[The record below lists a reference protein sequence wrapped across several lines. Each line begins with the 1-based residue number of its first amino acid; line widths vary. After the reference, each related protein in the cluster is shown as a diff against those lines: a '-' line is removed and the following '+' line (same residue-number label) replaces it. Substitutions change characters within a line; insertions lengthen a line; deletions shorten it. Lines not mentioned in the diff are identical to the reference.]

1 MQTTEAMS
9 KIRKALDAKIKMF
22 KAVATLYLTYKAR
35 FDVVLAMAA
44 NMTTFSNRNAVI
56 DGLVPLASEDTKAMT
71 DQRDALQAPLFLSAA
86 VVANAVYSY
95 ADSIGDLVLKG
106 EMNWTVAKLDKLSL
120 DQLGPNCTAI
130 HEKGVELLV
139 QAGPFGLDQD
149 KLDKLEADNTAWIA
163 LESGTRNKQIE
174 ISGYKRLLAKN
185 VAENMKLLTDRL
197 DGMVFTLS
205 ETDAALVELWNL
217 ARIIVPLPSTET
229 QAKVTVK
236 DIISNA
242 FIYAAEVQLV
252 NGQVNTAI
260 TNVSGEAEFKPIK
273 QGYYLFKV
281 MAAGYKP
288 YEVIQQRLLKGKI
301 NRLEVALEPLA

>member
-1 MQTTEAMS
+1 MS

-22 KAVATLYLTYKAR
+22 KAVSMLYLNNKPR
-35 FDVVLAMAA
+35 FDVIPAMAA

-56 DGLVPLASEDTKAMT
+56 DGLVPLASEDSKAMT
-71 DQRDALQAPLFLSAA
+71 DQRDALRAPLYLSAA

-95 ADSIGDLVLKG
+95 ADSIGNLVLKG
-106 EMNWTVAKLDKLSL
+106 EMNWTVAKLDKLPL
-120 DQLGPNCTAI
+120 DQLGPNCTVI

-149 KLDKLEADNTAWIA
+149 KLDKLEADNTAWIE
-163 LESGTRNKQIE
+163 LEAGTRNKQIE

-185 VAENMKLLTDRL
+185 VAENMKLLTERL

-217 ARIIVPLPSTET
+217 ARIIVPLPKTET

-236 DIISNA
+236 DLVTEL
-242 FIYAAEVQLV
+242 FVYDAEVQFV
-252 NGQVNTAI
+252 NGMVNRAF
-260 TNVSGEAEFKPIK
+260 TNVEGEAEFKPIK

-281 MAAGYKP
+281 MAPGYKP

-301 NRLEVALEPLA
+301 NRLEAVLEPVA